1 MVTSTAFI
9 TESSLH
15 TDPADALA
23 QVQRIY
29 QQQIDHLR
37 GAMQRFVAG
46 ETPAEPVRA
55 CYPYVRVHI
64 TSVARAATQLA
75 YGFIEGPGVY
85 ETTLTRP
92 DLFAGYYLEQL
103 RLLRAN
109 HGVELEVGLSRQPI
123 PMAASIPKCNTT
135 C

>member
-1 MVTSTAFI
+1 MASSPTLI
-9 TESSLH
+9 TDPSFH

-37 GAMQRFVAG
+37 DAMQRFVAG
-46 ETPAEPVRA
+46 ETSAEHVRA

-75 YGFIEGPGVY
+75 YGFIEGPGV
-85 ETTLTRP
+85 
-92 DLFAGYYLEQL
+92 
-103 RLLRAN
+103 
-109 HGVELEVGLSRQPI
+109 
-123 PMAASIPKCNTT
+123 
-135 C
+135 